1 MAIDIL
7 FQRLHATHGAF
18 LFKSLS
24 MPRRFL
30 TLIFLIAFGNLAF
43 AQDGL
48 YTSTQEWPVSI
59 SDGWFTAKTISF
71 GQYATSSRKNGIAD
85 AAAVSFIKDPVNPF
99 NIRVSGREENILT
112 QVIQA
117 AHIAFSGHSLPSFLD
132 NMPAT
137 ALFSYILI
145 NGTKN
150 EPLKRWEMIL
160 KDVNYLELNENKP
173 AGILRSADDEVRVTA
188 HNRFGTKNSY
198 ENICYEF
205 HIRRQ
210 VVAAVV
216 TGAHPR
222 VWMSAE
228 MEGNPL
234 QPVLAAAIGA
244 LLVR

>member
-1 MAIDIL
+1 MFRNL
-7 FQRLHATHGAF
+7 
-18 LFKSLS
+18 
-24 MPRRFL
+24 L
-30 TLIFLIAFGNLAF
+30 TLVLLLTCCSHIS
-43 AQDGL
+43 AQGL
-48 YTSTQEWPVSI
+48 YTAAQEWPVKI
-59 SDGWFTAKTISF
+59 SDGWFTARTISF
-71 GQYATSSRKNGIAD
+71 GEYTTSSRKNGIAD
-85 AAAVSFIKDPVNPF
+85 REVVSFIKDPINPF
-99 NIRVSGREENILT
+99 NCRVSGKEENILI

-117 AHIAFSGHSLPSFLD
+117 AHVAFSGHSLPSFLD

-137 ALFSYILI
+137 AVFSYILI
-145 NGTKN
+145 NGTKI

-173 AGILRSADDEVRVTA
+173 AGILRSADDELRITA
-188 HNRFGTKNSY
+188 HNRFGTTNSY

-228 MEGNPL
+228 MDGKPL
-234 QPVLAAAIGA
+234 QPVLVAAIGA

>member
-1 MAIDIL
+1 M
-7 FQRLHATHGAF
+7 HGAF
-18 LFKSLS
+18 LFNPVS
-24 MPRRFL
+24 MSRKLL
-30 TLIFLIAFGNLAF
+30 TLLFLIVFNNF
-43 AQDGL
+43 AAAQNGL
-48 YTSTQEWPVSI
+48 YVPAQEWPVKI
-59 SDGWFTAKTISF
+59 SDGWFTAKTISYGPF
-71 GQYATSSRKNGIAD
+71 STSSRKNGIAD
-85 AAAVSFIKDPVNPF
+85 AAAVTFIKDPVNPF
-99 NIRVSGREENILT
+99 SFRVIGREENVLI

-160 KDVNYLELNENKP
+160 KDVTYLELNENKP
-173 AGILRSADDEVRVTA
+173 AGILHSADDDVRITA
-188 HNRFGTKNSY
+188 HNRFGAKNSY

-216 TGAHPR
+216 TGAQPR

-228 MEGNPL
+228 MEGKSL

>member
-1 MAIDIL
+1 M
-7 FQRLHATHGAF
+7 FNPFSMSR
-18 LFKSLS
+18 SL
-24 MPRRFL
+24 L
-30 TLIFLIAFGNLAF
+30 TLLLLIVSCNFVS
-43 AQDGL
+43 AQNGL
-48 YTSTQEWPVSI
+48 YTPAQEWPVKI

-71 GQYATSSRKNGIAD
+71 GPFNTSSRKNGIAD
-85 AAAVSFIKDPVNPF
+85 AAAVSFIKDPLSPF
-99 NIRVSGREENILT
+99 SIRVSGKEENILI

-117 AHIAFSGHSLPSFLD
+117 AHVAFSGHSLPSFLD
-132 NMPAT
+132 NMSAT
-137 ALFSYILI
+137 AVFSYIMI

-150 EPLKRWEMIL
+150 EPLKRWEVIL
-160 KDVNYLELNENKP
+160 KDVTYLELNENKP
-173 AGILRSADDEVRVTA
+173 AGVLRSADDEVRITA
-188 HNRFGTKNSY
+188 HNRFGAKNSY

-216 TGAHPR
+216 TGAQPR

-228 MEGNPL
+228 MEGRSF

>member
-1 MAIDIL
+1 MFRNL
-7 FQRLHATHGAF
+7 
-18 LFKSLS
+18 
-24 MPRRFL
+24 L
-30 TLIFLIAFGNLAF
+30 TLVLLLTCCNHIS
-43 AQDGL
+43 AQDL
-48 YTSTQEWPVSI
+48 YTAAQEWPVKI
-59 SDGWFTAKTISF
+59 SDGWFTARTISF
-71 GQYATSSRKNGIAD
+71 GQYTTSSRKNGIAD
-85 AAAVSFIKDPVNPF
+85 KEIVSFIKDPITPF
-99 NIRVSGREENILT
+99 NCRVSGKEENILI

-117 AHIAFSGHSLPSFLD
+117 AHVAFSGHSLPSFLD

-137 ALFSYILI
+137 AIFTYILI
-145 NGTKN
+145 NGTKI

-173 AGILRSADDEVRVTA
+173 AGILRSADDELRITA
-188 HNRFGTKNSY
+188 HNRFGVTNSY

-216 TGAHPR
+216 TGEHPR

-228 MEGNPL
+228 MDGKPL
-234 QPVLAAAIGA
+234 QPVLVAAIGA

>member
-1 MAIDIL
+1 M
-7 FQRLHATHGAF
+7 HGAF
-18 LFKSLS
+18 LFNPLS
-24 MPRRFL
+24 MFRKLLP
-30 TLIFLIAFGNLAF
+30 LIFLIIYTNFVS
-43 AQDGL
+43 AQNGL
-48 YTSTQEWPVSI
+48 YVPAQEWPVKI

-71 GQYATSSRKNGIAD
+71 GPFSTSSRKNGIAD
-85 AAAVSFIKDPVNPF
+85 AAAVSFIKDPSNPF
-99 NIRVSGREENILT
+99 NIRVSGKDENVLI

-160 KDVNYLELNENKP
+160 KDVTYLELNENKP
-173 AGILRSADDEVRVTA
+173 AGVLRSEDDEVRITA
-188 HNRFGTKNSY
+188 HNRFGAKNSY
-198 ENICYEF
+198 ENLCYEF

-216 TGAHPR
+216 TGAQPR
-222 VWMSAE
+222 VWVSAE
-228 MEGNPL
+228 MEGKSL

>member
-1 MAIDIL
+1 MFRNIL
-7 FQRLHATHGAF
+7 A
-18 LFKSLS
+18 
-24 MPRRFL
+24 
-30 TLIFLIAFGNLAF
+30 LIFVIAGCTNVW

-48 YTSTQEWPVSI
+48 YTSAQEWPVKI
-59 SDGWFTAKTISF
+59 SDGWFTARTISF
-71 GQYATSSRKNGIAD
+71 GQYTTSSRKNGIAD
-85 AAAVSFIKDPVNPF
+85 AAAISFIKDPINPF
-99 NIRVSGREENILT
+99 NIRVSGRDENILI

-117 AHIAFSGHSLPSFLD
+117 AHVAFSGHSLPSFLD

-137 ALFSYILI
+137 AHFSYILI

-173 AGILRSADDEVRVTA
+173 AGTLRAGDDEVRITA

-216 TGAHPR
+216 TGARPR

-228 MEGNPL
+228 MEGKPL
-234 QPVLAAAIGA
+234 QPVLVAAIGA

>member
-1 MAIDIL
+1 M
-7 FQRLHATHGAF
+7 FRN
-18 LFKSLS
+18 
-24 MPRRFL
+24 FL
-30 TLIFLIAFGNLAF
+30 TLVLLFTCYNHIS
-43 AQDGL
+43 AQDL
-48 YTSTQEWPVSI
+48 YTAAQEWPVKI
-59 SDGWFTAKTISF
+59 NDGWFTARTISF
-71 GQYATSSRKNGIAD
+71 GQYTTSSRKNGIAD
-85 AAAVSFIKDPVNPF
+85 REIVSFIKDPINPF
-99 NIRVSGREENILT
+99 NCRVSGKEENILI

-117 AHIAFSGHSLPSFLD
+117 ANVAFSGHSLPSFLD

-137 ALFSYILI
+137 AIFTYILI
-145 NGTKN
+145 NGTKI

-173 AGILRSADDEVRVTA
+173 AGILRSADDELRITA
-188 HNRFGTKNSY
+188 HNRFGVTNSY

-228 MEGNPL
+228 MDGKPL
-234 QPVLAAAIGA
+234 QPVLVAAIGA